1 MSILVYEEKT
11 CEPLQRPFSE
21 FSKIGDAMKPKPW
34 TILTSHLDKSYR
46 VFNLRT
52 DRACSPRTGLA
63 HDFFVIESSS
73 WVNIIPLTPQ
83 KEVVLKPLL
92 GDPFAHPDGGHHP
105 RPGHCRLLPL

>member
-1 MSILVYEEKT
+1 MPILVYEEKT

-21 FSKIGDAMKPKPW
+21 FPKIGDTMKPEPW

-63 HDFFVIESSS
+63 HDFFVMIF
-73 WVNIIPLTPQ
+73 
-83 KEVVLKPLL
+83 LL
-92 GDPFAHPDGGHHP
+92 WNP
-105 RPGHCRLLPL
+105 RRG